1 MIDCRAHLWIE
12 GDRRTFAPG
21 EIIAGEYRLDAPQ
34 SDQIDAVELSVL
46 WYTEGTGDEDL
57 AVHFFERRG
66 QDANGR
72 IDLRLPRRFST
83 QLPQSP
89 LSYDG
94 LIVKLHWCIRVRV
107 FLPRGKDVLVE
118 VPFQLGN
125 IPPAIPVEP
134 PSA

>member
-94 LIVKLHWCIRVRV
+94 LMLVGKRRLVR
-107 FLPRGKDVLVE
+107 GE
-118 VPFQLGN
+118 VMPTHHTAMYALWE
-125 IPPAIPVEP
+125 AIQNVGI
-134 PSA
+134 